1 MDIKENNR
9 LNAESQEAVEQ
20 KTEVEIYVQKS
31 MSHGEIGFI
40 WAFKES
46 YEKKIFGWA
55 ASLDEVERRAR
66 RMFPVRNIKLKFF

>member
-9 LNAESQEAVEQ
+9 LHAESQEAIEQ
-20 KTEVEIYVQKS
+20 ETEVEIYVQKS
-31 MSHGEIGFI
+31 MSHGKNGFI

-46 YEKKIFGWA
+46 YEKKVFGWA

-66 RMFPVRNIKLKFF
+66 KMFPVRNIKLKFF